1 MNLEYWA
8 NVAEVVG
15 LGLVIVTF
23 IYLSIQIRQSSR
35 SMHAQ
40 TAQGIHN
47 TFMEGFKMLCH
58 DDELNRVYRI
68 GILNPEDLTNAEE
81 AKFHAF
87 LGYFTA
93 SMYNA
98 HHHHVSS
105 SVDQHVTS
113 SWLEGYKQ
121 VYNTPGFRKFW
132 PQRKHFYSSQF
143 IDYVEGVMQESD
155 DAKKASETT
164 YKPFTTKEGMTP
176 EKIREEAKAY
186 QDELRARVGDDAVD
200 KRVISADGTPEP
212 IKVTEIFHKKKQKEE
227 GS

>member
-23 IYLSIQIRQSSR
+23 IYLSVQIRQSSR
-35 SMHAQ
+35 AMHSQ
-40 TAQGIHN
+40 SAQGIHN

-68 GILNPEDLTNAEE
+68 GILNPEDLTSDEE

-98 HHHHVSS
+98 HHHHITL
-105 SVDQHVTS
+105 SVDRDVTS

-121 VYNTPGFRKFW
+121 VYKTPGFRKFW
-132 PQRKHFYSSQF
+132 PQRRHFYSQKF
-143 IDYVEGVMQESD
+143 QDYVESVQAED
-155 DAKKASETT
+155 DELVKAD
-164 YKPFTTKEGMTP
+164 YKPFTTKDDLTTDV
-176 EKIREEAKAY
+176 IREQGEKYQRELKERRGDKTKISPDGDPVMANVAKMTGGSSKKN
-186 QDELRARVGDDAVD
+186 QAV
-200 KRVISADGTPEP
+200 
-212 IKVTEIFHKKKQKEE
+212 
-227 GS
+227 

>member
-23 IYLSIQIRQSSR
+23 VYLSIQIRQNSR
-35 SMHAQ
+35 SMHSQ

-47 TFMEGFKMLCH
+47 TFMEGFKMFCH

-68 GILNPEDLTNAEE
+68 GILDPDALNDAEE

-98 HHHHVSS
+98 HHHHVTY
-105 SVDQHVTS
+105 SVDRDVTT
-113 SWLEGYKQ
+113 SWLEGYQQ
-121 VYNTPGFRKFW
+121 VYNTPGFKRFW
-132 PQRKHFYSSQF
+132 PQRKHFYSQKF
-143 IDYVEGVMQESD
+143 VEYVESCMD
-155 DAKKASETT
+155 DPEVTGDD
-164 YKPFTTKEGMTP
+164 YKPFTTREPEALRDKEDADAS
-176 EKIREEAKAY
+176 EAA
-186 QDELRARVGDDAVD
+186 ESADDATDQED
-200 KRVISADGTPEP
+200 KKGG
-212 IKVTEIFHKKKQKEE
+212 KKDAIVSHLFTQDHIE
-227 GS
+227 

>member
-23 IYLSIQIRQSSR
+23 VYLSIQIRQNSR
-35 SMHAQ
+35 SMHSQ

-47 TFMEGFKMLCH
+47 TFMEGFKMFCH

-68 GILNPEDLTNAEE
+68 GILNPDALNDDEE

-98 HHHHVSS
+98 HHHHVTYA
-105 SVDQHVTS
+105 VDRDVTT
-113 SWLEGYKQ
+113 SWLEGYQQ
-121 VYNTPGFRKFW
+121 VYNTPGFKRFW
-132 PQRKHFYSSQF
+132 PQRKHFYSKKF
-143 IDYVEGVMQESD
+143 VEYVESVMTEEEEAVKTE
-155 DAKKASETT
+155 AKTD
-164 YKPFTTKEGMTP
+164 YKPFTTRDCSEPGGDEKSSEASSSAESTLKKRKKGIKDVP
-176 EKIREEAKAY
+176 ETSKVSHLFG
-186 QDELRARVGDDAVD
+186 QDQGD
-200 KRVISADGTPEP
+200 
-212 IKVTEIFHKKKQKEE
+212 
-227 GS
+227 